1 MKHPDLNTGFRR
13 HNFVSRIDALGS
25 KCAVNGEALGP
36 QLMSDLD
43 DLITEDTRLHL
54 DSIAEFRGW
63 LAAAVTAY
71 EFVHGGAIGSS
82 ELVRAIKNTRSGAA
96 REWLDAND
104 KHITRARREAGED
117 IPRG

>member
-1 MKHPDLNTGFRR
+1 VTFPDLHTGFRR
-13 HNFVSRIDALGS
+13 RNFVSRVSALGS
-25 KCAVNGEALGP
+25 ACAVNGEALTP
-36 QLMSDLD
+36 KLVSDLD
-43 DLITEDTRLHL
+43 YLITEDTRLHL
-54 DSIAEFRGW
+54 DSVAEFRGW

-71 EFVHGGAIGSS
+71 EFAHGGDIGSN